1 MRSTHRLRRPR
12 HSQLPTRLMKRLQDP
27 FVQHLI
33 ALVLITLLAV
43 VIGCAVEAS
52 TTSWHLF
59 WYGLLA
65 M

>member
-1 MRSTHRLRRPR
+1 
-12 HSQLPTRLMKRLQDP
+12 MKRLQDP